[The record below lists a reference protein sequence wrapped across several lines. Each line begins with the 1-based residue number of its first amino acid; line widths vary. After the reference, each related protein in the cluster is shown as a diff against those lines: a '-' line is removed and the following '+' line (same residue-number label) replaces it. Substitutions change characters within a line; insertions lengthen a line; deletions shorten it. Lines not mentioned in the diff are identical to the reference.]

1 MNMDYEAILDF
12 LHDARDRLEDGIN
25 DPHEDA
31 EVIAEYFSKIKIVN
45 QVIELVR
52 NARDNS

>member
-1 MNMDYEAILDF
+1 MDYEAILDF

-52 NARDNS
+52 NAQDNS